1 MEQEQ
6 KNMTF
11 EESLQRLEAIVRQM
25 EQGNVSLQESLKL
38 FEEGSKLA
46 RQCWSLLDEA
56 ELKVV
61 RLMKGPDGN
70 PVEMEFHDGADV

>member
-25 EQGNVSLQESLKL
+25 EQGNVSLQEFPEPL
-38 FEEGSKLA
+38 
-46 RQCWSLLDEA
+46 
-56 ELKVV
+56 
-61 RLMKGPDGN
+61 
-70 PVEMEFHDGADV
+70 